1 MVDGG
6 WVVPE
11 GNGEERI
18 AGKQRG
24 VQVTLVA
31 GGKLLNTLTLCRH
44 HHHHRYYRLNYL
56 IP

>member
-1 MVDGG
+1 MMVGG
-6 WVVPE
+6 GLVVPE
-11 GNGEERI
+11 GNRE
-18 AGKQRG
+18 QRG